1 MFIYIEFFLYK
12 LNLMVIMKNRNTN
25 KKKLNF
31 MPVIAICS
39 VSWLLVSCTSTTGR
53 TNDSETFVYPQ
64 NWQTIQSAEVS
75 DITKSNTN
83 WITTFNDQ
91 QLLSLVE
98 QAIEHNRV
106 LKTQRIAMELAEQ
119 KAIVSGA
126 SRLPAL
132 TLNQGNSRSKNITD
146 TGQQYQNSADI
157 ALELSI
163 ELDVWGKLSDQQS
176 QATLNFA
183 AAKNTFEHQKITLIA
198 NVASAWFDLIEAQ
211 ALLSLYQER
220 KRNLTNNLEM
230 IQNSYRLG
238 LNEALDVYLTQNDV
252 SQESAR
258 VAEQQQV
265 LLVKKR
271 QLELLIGEY
280 PDGSFASQAA
290 FPLLNSDINFGAPAQ
305 LLTQRHDILTSW
317 YQLLALD
324 AGLAVAHKQ
333 RFPKISLIAR
343 GGDSS
348 DELHNL
354 LDGGSLA
361 WSLIGNLTLPLFDA
375 GRLESL
381 EEQARLLVQQQ
392 EQYYLND
399 IYQAFAD
406 VENNIANNKALKERF
421 QHLTLAGQNAL
432 TAEKLSFDQYL
443 RGLVSYTTVLE
454 SQRRAFDAQNSLIQ
468 LTNQLLQ
475 NRISLYVS
483 LGGTPLS
490 SLSDNNTSTFST
502 LVNNQQVNK

>member
-1 MFIYIEFFLYK
+1 M
-12 LNLMVIMKNRNTN
+12 
-25 KKKLNF
+25 KLNF
-31 MPVIAICS
+31 IPVFAICS
-39 VSWLLVSCTSTTGR
+39 VSWLLISCASRTGR
-53 TNDSETFVYPQ
+53 TNDSNALIYPQ
-64 NWQTIQSAEVS
+64 NWQSIQSSQADDV
-75 DITKSNTN
+75 KNSNVN
-83 WITTFNDQ
+83 WVTTFNDQ
-91 QLLSLVE
+91 QLLTLVDK
-98 QAIEHNRV
+98 AIKQNRT

-126 SRLPAL
+126 SRLPSL
-132 TLNQGNSRSKNITD
+132 NLNQGNSRRKAISD
-146 TGQQYQNSADI
+146 TGPQYQNSADI
-157 ALELSI
+157 ELELSL

-183 AAKNTFEHQKITLIA
+183 AAKSTFEHQQITLIA
-198 NVASAWFDLIEAQ
+198 EVASAWFDVIESQ
-211 ALLSLYQER
+211 SLLNLYQER
-220 KRNLTNNLEM
+220 AGNLSNNLAM
-230 IQNSYRLG
+230 IQSSYRLG
-238 LNEALDVYLTQNDV
+238 LNEALDVYLTQNSV
-252 SQESAR
+252 SQEFAR
-258 VAEQQQV
+258 VAQQQQL

-271 QLELLIGEY
+271 QLELLIGDY
-280 PDGSFASQAA
+280 PDGDFSSKVT
-290 FPLLNSDINFGAPAQ
+290 FPILNHEINFGAPAQ

-333 RFPKISLIAR
+333 RFPRISLIAR

-348 DELHNL
+348 DELQNL

-361 WSLIGNLTLPLFDA
+361 WSLIGNLTMPLFDA

-381 EEQARLLVQQQ
+381 EQQARLLVQQQ

-406 VENNIANNKALKERF
+406 VENNIANYKALKERY
-421 QHLTLAGQNAL
+421 QHLTLASQNAL
-432 TAEKLSFDQYL
+432 SAEKLSFDQYL

-468 LTNQLLQ
+468 LTNQMLQ

-483 LGGTPLS
+483 LGGSPLLPS
-490 SLSDNNTSTFST
+490 IDDNAKNTSTH
-502 LVNNQQVNK
+502 VNSSQVN

>member
-1 MFIYIEFFLYK
+1 M
-12 LNLMVIMKNRNTN
+12 NNRKTN
-25 KKKLNF
+25 KKKLNC
-31 MPVIAICS
+31 MPVIAMFS
-39 VSWLLVSCTSTTGR
+39 FSWLLMSCSSTTGR
-53 TNDSETFVYPQ
+53 TNDSKEIVYPE
-64 NWQTIQSAEVS
+64 NWQTIQSPQLSPVINNN
-75 DITKSNTN
+75 DN
-83 WITTFNDQ
+83 WVAAFNDK
-91 QLLSLVE
+91 QLLSLVDK
-98 QAIEHNRV
+98 AIKHNRI
-106 LKTQRIAMELAEQ
+106 LKTQRITVELAEQ

-132 TLNQGNSRSKNITD
+132 NLNQGNSRRKSVSNVVP
-146 TGQQYQNSADI
+146 QYQNSADI
-157 ALELSI
+157 ELELSI
-163 ELDVWGKLSDQQS
+163 ELDIWGKLSDQQT

-183 AAKNTFEHQKITLIA
+183 AANSTYEHQKISLIA
-198 NVASAWFDLIEAQ
+198 EVSSAWFNVIEAKE
-211 ALLSLYQER
+211 LLSLYQER
-220 KRNLTNNLEM
+220 ASNLSNNLEM
-230 IQNSYRLG
+230 IQASYRLG
-238 LNEALDVYLTQNDV
+238 LNDALDVYLTQNDV
-252 SQESAR
+252 SRESAR
-258 VAEQQQV
+258 VAEQQQ
-265 LLVKKR
+265 LLLIKKR

-280 PDGSFASQAA
+280 PDGKFTYQVSFPSLSDDIA
-290 FPLLNSDINFGAPAQ
+290 FGVPSQ
-305 LLTQRHDILTSW
+305 LLTKRHDILTSW

-343 GGDSS
+343 SGDSS
-348 DELHNL
+348 DELQNL

-375 GRLESL
+375 GRLEAL
-381 EEQARLLVQQQ
+381 EEQARLSVQQQ

-406 VENNIANNKALKERF
+406 VENNIANNTALKQRYE
-421 QHLTLAGQNAL
+421 HLTLAGQNAS

-483 LGGTPLS
+483 LGGSPMLAPQETNTNTTS
-490 SLSDNNTSTFST
+490 SLD
-502 LVNNQQVNK
+502 NNQQVNK

>member
-1 MFIYIEFFLYK
+1 
-12 LNLMVIMKNRNTN
+12 MVIMKNRNTN
-25 KKKLNF
+25 KKKLNCL
-31 MPVIAICS
+31 PVIAICS
-39 VSWLLVSCTSTTGR
+39 VSWLLMSCTSTSGR
-53 TNDSETFVYPQ
+53 TKDSKALIYPQ
-64 NWQTIQSAEVS
+64 NWQVIQSSQTNDVV
-75 DITKSNTN
+75 KSNAN
-83 WITTFNDQ
+83 WITTFKDQ
-91 QLLSLVE
+91 QLLLLVE
-98 QAIEHNRV
+98 QALEHNRV
-106 LKTQRIAMELAEQ
+106 LKTQRIAMQLAEQ

-126 SRLPAL
+126 SRLPEL
-132 TLNQGNSRSKNITD
+132 SLNQGNSRRKTVSD

-157 ALELSI
+157 DLELSF

-183 AAKNTFEHQKITLIA
+183 AAKSTFEQQKITLIA
-198 NVASAWFDLIEAQ
+198 DVASAWFEVIEAQ
-211 ALLSLYQER
+211 ELLSLYQER
-220 KRNLTNNLEM
+220 ASNLSDNLAM
-230 IQNSYRLG
+230 IQSSYRLG

-252 SQESAR
+252 SRESAR
-258 VAEQQQV
+258 VAEQQQLV
-265 LLVKKR
+265 LVKKR

-280 PDGSFASQAA
+280 PDGDFAAQAA
-290 FPLLNSDINFGAPAQ
+290 FTILSSDIDFGAPAQ

-348 DELHNL
+348 DELQNL

-406 VENNIANNKALKERF
+406 VENNIANNKALKERY
-421 QHLTLAGQNAL
+421 QHLTLASQNAL
-432 TAEKLSFDQYL
+432 AAEKLSFDQYL

-468 LTNQLLQ
+468 LTNQMLQ
-475 NRISLYVS
+475 NRISLYLS
-483 LGGTPLS
+483 LGGSPLLPS
-490 SLSDNNTSTFST
+490 SDNSAKITST
-502 LVNNQQVNK
+502 LVNNQQVN